1 MRSKS
6 ILWLTFA
13 AFLALT
19 ASSHAQDADAPPPP
33 EPKPTEA
40 NDEPVKPE
48 PHLPGDQPTVAWSD
62 DQVAAIKAACTK
74 MLADIA
80 LDYEPLPPIKEGL
93 CGTPAPILVR
103 SIGSDPAVTIDP
115 PATITCKLAVT
126 LDKWLKTKVQPAA
139 KVELDSPVVKIRNA
153 SSYVCRNRY
162 GGANTL
168 ISEHALAN
176 ALDVAEF
183 TLASGDRVTV
193 LDSWPH
199 VTITAHAQAAK
210 PKVVPVKQT
219 IEPQAKRV
227 AQLKPAKPLSNP
239 FVAPPTPKTNPF
251 VAPVSASQAPLPMA
265 PPEATPPAPPVDSS
279 PGPRAT
285 FVKEMHAAACKMFG
299 TVLGPEANEAHKDH
313 FHLDMKPR
321 RHSAYCE

>member
-6 ILWLTFA
+6 ILWPTFV
-13 AFLALT
+13 AFVALT
-19 ASSHAQDADAPPPP
+19 APSYAQDADAPPPP
-33 EPKPTEA
+33 EPKPAEA
-40 NDEPVKPE
+40 IDVPAKPE
-48 PHLPGDQPTVAWSD
+48 PHLPGDQLTVAWTD
-62 DQVAAIKAACTK
+62 DEVAAAKAACTK
-74 MLADIA
+74 MLADIT
-80 LDYEPLPPIKEGL
+80 LDYDPLPPINEGL

-103 SIGSDPAVTIDP
+103 SIGVDPAVAIDP
-115 PATITCKLAVT
+115 PVTITCKLAVT
-126 LDKWLKTKVQPAA
+126 LSKWLTTKVQPAA

-176 ALDVAEF
+176 ALDVTEF

-193 LDSWPH
+193 LDSWAH
-199 VTITAHAQAAK
+199 VTITAHAQAVK
-210 PKVVPVKQT
+210 PKVVPVKQA
-219 IEPQAKRV
+219 IEPQAKHGAPV
-227 AQLKPAKPLSNP
+227 KPAKPLSNP
-239 FVAPPTPKTNPF
+239 FVAP
-251 VAPVSASQAPLPMA
+251 VSASQGPLPMA
-265 PPEATPPAPPVDSS
+265 PPEAKPPAPPVDPP
-279 PGPRAT
+279 PGPRAM

>member
-1 MRSKS
+1 M
-6 ILWLTFA
+6 FA
-13 AFLALT
+13 ALVALT
-19 ASSHAQDADAPPPP
+19 APSYAQDADAPPPP
-33 EPKPTEA
+33 EPKPAEA
-40 NDEPVKPE
+40 IDEPTKPE
-48 PHLPGDQPTVAWSD
+48 PHLPGDQPTVAWND
-62 DQVAAIKAACTK
+62 DEVAAAKADCTK
-74 MLADIA
+74 MLADIT

-103 SIGSDPAVTIDP
+103 SIGSDPAVKIEP
-115 PATITCKLAVT
+115 PATVTCKLAVT
-126 LDKWLKTKVQPAA
+126 LNTWLKTKVQPAA
-139 KVELDSPVVKIRNA
+139 KVELNSPVVKIRNA

-176 ALDVAEF
+176 ALDVGEF
-183 TLASGDRVTV
+183 VLASGDHVTV
-193 LDSWPH
+193 LDNWPH
-199 VTITAHAQAAK
+199 VATARAPAAK

-227 AQLKPAKPLSNP
+227 APLRPVKPLSNP
-239 FVAPPTPKTNPF
+239 FVAPPTPRTNPF

-265 PPEATPPAPPVDSS
+265 PPEATPPAPPVDPS